1 LLVDVLTVEG
11 LKKLSIHRQV
21 WRYQGDNI
29 NKTFRVQYDNTNESL
44 WIFRNGEKFSTH
56 ACNSQ
61 FKI

>member
-29 NKTFRVQYDNTNESL
+29 NKTFRVQYDNTNKSL
-44 WIFRNGEKFSTH
+44 WIFRNGEKVFYT
-56 ACNSQ
+56 CM
-61 FKI
+61 